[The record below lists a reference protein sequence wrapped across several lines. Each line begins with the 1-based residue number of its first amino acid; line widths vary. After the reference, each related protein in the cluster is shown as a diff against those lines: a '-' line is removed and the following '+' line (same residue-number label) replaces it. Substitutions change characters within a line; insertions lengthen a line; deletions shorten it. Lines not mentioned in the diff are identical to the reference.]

1 MRNIDKKWTLFIVST
16 FICVYGILY
25 TLLNVTFA
33 ADVLPVD
40 KNFTDIN
47 FYKCVIDSYNENY
60 SLNLDY
66 DEMMDYNKLK
76 NLKVLKCNNKDLM
89 DRDKIVSSK
98 GIELIT
104 SLEKLTLT
112 YTNIAN
118 IDLSS
123 NKMIREIDLEGNTLI
138 DNLYVYKGEKTF
150 LNKVVN
156 VSGELINNEVVWN
169 NQNRNV
175 VDISFYN
182 MVYAKDIG
190 KAVILGESNFGY
202 NVINNINVINIS
214 SSKYKID
221 EAGSRI
227 FIDDINNFDIQDIYC
242 NDDNV
247 LIEVYYNDLELY
259 VKYNDNILKKFVLVE
274 GDV

>member
-1 MRNIDKKWTLFIVST
+1 MRNIDKKWILFIIST
-16 FICVYGILY
+16 LICVYGILY

-33 ADVLPVD
+33 ADVFPID

-47 FYKCVIDSYNENY
+47 FYKCVVDSYNDNY

-76 NLKVLKCNNKDLM
+76 NLKIVTCNNKDLM
-89 DRDKIVSSK
+89 DRDKIMSLK

-104 SLEKLTLT
+104 SLENLTLT
-112 YTNIAN
+112 YTNVTD

-123 NKMIREIDLEGNTLI
+123 NKMIKEIDLEGNKLI
-138 DNLYVYKGEKTF
+138 DNLYIYRGEKTF
-150 LNKVVN
+150 LNNAVN
-156 VSGELINNEVVWN
+156 VSSELINNEVIWN
-169 NQNRNV
+169 NQNRDV

-182 MVYAKDIG
+182 MVYAKNIG

-202 NVINNINVINIS
+202 SVINNINVISIS

-221 EAGSRI
+221 EANSKI

-247 LIEVYYNDLELY
+247 LIEVYYNNLELY
-259 VKYNDNILKKFVLVE
+259 VKYNDDILKKFVLIE
-274 GDV
+274 EDV